1 MTEPILPATP
11 DKKSPLTMETL
22 VAFCKRKGFI
32 FQASEIY
39 GGLNGFFDYGPLG
52 VELKNNIKQ
61 AWWHDFV
68 HMRDDMVGLDSAII
82 QHPRV
87 WEASGHVATFN
98 DPMVDDKESKMR
110 FRADHLMWAKVVVAG
125 EVIGCVSIL
134 KGEGYIEELEK
145 MADKLKRKLQ
155 KQGVMEPLAIKPFTE
170 ATEPEIP
177 LIPSPATGKPGNLTA
192 ARQFNLM
199 FKTQVGALEDSSS
212 MAYLRPETAQG
223 IFTNFKNVL
232 DTGRVKIPFGVA
244 QIGKSFRNEITP
256 RNFIFRVREFE
267 HMEFEYFIQPD
278 DDVWPKVHAM
288 WIAECRKWFA
298 SVGVSPEKMSE
309 CVYEKKD
316 LAHYARACTDI
327 FFEFPFGKEELM
339 GIAARGDFDLRQHQQ
354 FSGKSMEYFDETTK
368 RKYIP
373 HVIEPSW
380 GLDRTLVAILLSAY
394 DEDVVE
400 GEKRVVLRLKPRV
413 APYKAAV
420 FPLLKNKPEL
430 TVRAEKL
437 YDSLR
442 KKFRIDYDESGAIGR
457 RYRRQDETGTPFCI
471 TVDFQT
477 LEDGTVTV
485 RDRDTTQQVRVK
497 EEELANWLGEKME

>member
-1 MTEPILPATP
+1 MTDTTVSAGAKT
-11 DKKSPLTMETL
+11 PLTMETL

-52 VELKNNIKQ
+52 VELKNNVKQ
-61 AWWHDFV
+61 IWWHDMV
-68 HMRDDMVGLDSAII
+68 HGRDDMVGLDSAII
-82 QHPRV
+82 QHPKV

-125 EVIGCVSIL
+125 ETIGCVSIL
-134 KGEGYIEELEK
+134 KGEGYVEALND
-145 MADKLKRKLQ
+145 MADKMKRKLQ
-155 KQGVMEPLAIKPFTE
+155 KQGAMEPLAIKPFTE
-170 ATEPEIP
+170 ATVEETP
-177 LIPSPATGKPGNLTA
+177 LIPSPATGNPGSLTE

-199 FKTQVGALEDSSS
+199 FKTQVGALADASS

-232 DTGRVKIPFGVA
+232 DTGRMKIPFGVA

-267 HMEFEYFIQPD
+267 HMELEYFIPAD
-278 DDVWPKVHAM
+278 EEGWKKYHSD
-288 WIAECRKWFA
+288 WIAVCRAWFA
-298 SVGVSPEKMSE
+298 KVGVSADKLSE
-309 CVYEKKD
+309 HAYEKAE
-316 LAHYARACTDI
+316 LAHYAKACTDI

-339 GIAARGDFDLRQHQQ
+339 GIAARGNFDLTQHQQ
-354 FSGKSMEYFDETTK
+354 FSGRSMEYFDEVTK
-368 RKYIP
+368 TKYIP

-394 DEDVVE
+394 DEDVID
-400 GEKRVVLRLKPRV
+400 GEKRVVLRLKPCV
-413 APYKAAV
+413 APFKAAV

-430 TVRAEKL
+430 TARAEKL
-437 YDSLR
+437 YNGLR
-442 KKFRIDYDESGAIGR
+442 KNFRIDYDESGAIGK
-457 RYRRQDETGTPFCI
+457 RYRRQDEIGTPFCI

-485 RDRDTTQQVRVK
+485 RDRDTTQQERIK
-497 EEELANWLGEKME
+497 EEELEGFLWERMG